1 MDTRI
6 DAERDYKSSGGG
18 GLVPLQ
24 SLHGGACTDVSALIC
39 MHGVGCTVVSA
50 RRCLHGGACTEGPA
64 RQCLH
69 GGICTERSPRQCLHG
84 EGCTEVPSR
93 RARHA
98 KRRKTAPRPQAGN
111 RGSLYFFK
119 NKRRSPHIARYSCKK
134 TTNGERGKDKELSK
148 FNLFFNS
155 RIPIHRSPS
164 INIRKQ
170 STKSTHPRTGTFP
183 TSPPPPARKKPATCW
198 GWSVLCCRIGWG
210 GRGVDG
216 VTVVRGGV
224 CTEVPARRGLHG
236 GACTEVPARR
246 GLHGRACTEGP
257 ARRGLHGGACT
268 EGPARRGLHGSACT
282 ERAAR
287 RCLHGGVRMEGPARR
302 GLHGGCLAV
311 EG

>member
-1 MDTRI
+1 MRPDGRRPVFWTQESMQKGITKAAPEAASYLYRGVCT
-6 DAERDYKSSGGG
+6 E
-18 GLVPLQ
+18 VP
-24 SLHGGACTDVSALIC
+24 AWMSALIC
-39 MHGVGCTVVSA
+39 MHGVGCTVVSV
-50 RRCLHGGACTEGPA
+50 RRGLHGGACTEGPA

-183 TSPPPPARKKPATCW
+183 TSPPPQREKNLLRVGA
-198 GWSVLCCRIGWG
+198 GLCCAVALVG
-210 GRGVDG
+210 GGG
-216 VTVVRGGV
+216 GSTV
-224 CTEVPARRGLHG
+224 
-236 GACTEVPARR
+236 
-246 GLHGRACTEGP
+246 
-257 ARRGLHGGACT
+257 
-268 EGPARRGLHGSACT
+268 
-282 ERAAR
+282 
-287 RCLHGGVRMEGPARR
+287 
-302 GLHGGCLAV
+302 
-311 EG
+311 